1 MSVPP
6 TSNIHIRHC
15 FCDSTGVFLLW
26 QNIFFPNPSHEPRK
40 NKSSEM
46 AKVSFSRSYLWG
58 NLCRFLVFEFLKMT
72 KFVIS
77 NVKNYKIE
85 TMQFQI
91 FWQHKKVP
99 FWFAAFA
106 IFMSQ
111 KDSCSPEVFLVGKKK
126 SLLFHMIYSDNTNC
140 AIFESDIDTE
150 LCWGFI
156 EYKLIQFYFYFIFW
170 KN

>member
-1 MSVPP
+1 
-6 TSNIHIRHC
+6 
-15 FCDSTGVFLLW
+15 
-26 QNIFFPNPSHEPRK
+26 
-40 NKSSEM
+40 
-46 AKVSFSRSYLWG
+46 
-58 NLCRFLVFEFLKMT
+58 MT

-77 NVKNYKIE
+77 NVKNNKIE

-156 EYKLIQFYFYFIFW
+156 EYKLIQFYFYFIF
-170 KN
+170 